1 VGSTLAKAANA
12 MPTLVQAQRR
22 AGRPVAPPARPDA
35 PDRFGAITHLQR
47 TAGNRAVTALIQ
59 RDGPDAAEQARVA
72 ALVASYQRSV
82 ASGDWRQ
89 AAKDLNG
96 FNEADIQTRLGQ
108 LDHDQ
113 LVRLDAAAR
122 HAMPDYS
129 SRVVGYIT
137 RHDPEANRVG
147 FLIFQFDNAVV
158 ARDFDG
164 ACTFLNAF
172 NEADILAMAGR
183 LTSHDLDRMT
193 SAAKDGN
200 VGGGR
205 LARLLHAVAG
215 DSAKVEAKEQVGG
228 SVYTAR
234 GGYKYHITPDA
245 IQVDVGMD
253 FDPDRHVTVP
263 VTTWFGYI
271 TTIWNHYS
279 AVNAGDAADRKRI
292 DFHPF
297 QGEGHDIRV
306 SAGTGRANA
315 GRYYV
320 GDTHAVDTV
329 PHEFG
334 HLLGLEDEYE
344 RDTADFRRV
353 AGAGPATSPTPPATA
368 EPIAR
373 SIHDALFLKESFW
386 EWHRTAERRRMRAV
400 DAACAAA
407 GIVPNYNWGHS
418 PLTADVAA
426 AYQRLYSVE
435 MSRHFMAQVDT
446 DNDEF
451 NDWREKVLGTFQQTS
466 VSIMGDETDH
476 THPVEPRHVRA
487 FAGYVQKLLGRGRWS
502 PVQDH

>member
-1 VGSTLAKAANA
+1 
-12 MPTLVQAQRR
+12 MRTLVPAPRR
-22 AGRPVAPPARPDA
+22 AARPAAPPRRPDA
-35 PDRFGAITHLQR
+35 TDRFDTLAQLQR

-82 ASGDWRQ
+82 ASNDWRQ

-108 LDHDQ
+108 LNHDQ
-113 LVRLDAAAR
+113 LVKLDTAAR
-122 HAMPDYS
+122 HWIPDS
-129 SRVVGYIT
+129 TRVVGYIT
-137 RHDPEANRVG
+137 RQDPEANRVG
-147 FLIFQFDNAVV
+147 FLTYQFNKAVV

-164 ACTFLNAF
+164 ACTLLNAF
-172 NEADILAMAGR
+172 NEADILAMAAR
-183 LTSHDLDRMT
+183 LTEHDLDRMT
-193 SAAKDGN
+193 SAAKDKN

-215 DSAKVEAKEQVGG
+215 ETAKIEVKEQVGG
-228 SVYTAR
+228 SVYSAR
-234 GGYKYHITPDA
+234 GGYEYHLTPDA
-245 IQVDVGMD
+245 IRVDVGMD

-263 VTTWFGYI
+263 VATWFGYI
-271 TTIWNHYS
+271 TSIWNHYS
-279 AVNAGDAADRKRI
+279 AVNADDPTDRKRI

-297 QGEGHDIRV
+297 QGEGHEIQV
-306 SAGTGRANA
+306 SAGSGRANA

-320 GDTHAVDTV
+320 GDTRAAETV

-353 AGAGPATSPTPPATA
+353 AGQGPATSPTPWANA
-368 EPIAR
+368 EPTAR
-373 SIHDALFLKESFW
+373 AIHDALFLKESFW

-407 GIVPNYNWGHS
+407 GIRPNYHIGRS
-418 PLTADVAA
+418 SQTADVAA
-426 AYQRLYSVE
+426 AYQRLYGVE
-435 MSRHFMAQVDT
+435 MSRHFMAKVDT
-446 DNDEF
+446 DKDEF
-451 NDWREKVLGTFQQTS
+451 NDWRERVLGTFQQTS
-466 VSIMGDETDH
+466 TSIMGEASDH

-502 PVQDH
+502 PAQDH